1 MVLVTED
8 VHAAA
13 RALREG
19 KLVAFPTET
28 VYGLGADAGN
38 DAAVAGIFE
47 AKGRPRFNPLIIHVP
62 SPEAALPLAT
72 FPQAARRLAE
82 AFWPGPLTLVL
93 PRAADAPISHLA
105 TAGLPTVA
113 LRVPDHP
120 LALAF
125 LEACARPVAAPSAN
139 VSGRLSP
146 TEAEHVAESP
156 LAAHLAVI
164 LDGGECRVG
173 VESTIVGFDEEGAP
187 VLLRPGGIPRE
198 TLERVLGRPVKR
210 AQTPGEKS
218 PSAPGQLSSHYAP
231 RARLRLNVSHPQ
243 PGEMFLAFGP
253 DAPKGVPG
261 LNLSPSGDL
270 KEAAANLFA
279 YLHILDD
286 TGVES
291 IAVAPIPE
299 EGLGEAINDRLRR
312 AAAPR
317 DEREREERGAAA
329 PDASDASDATGAAD
343 ADHAADA
350 RAAGR
355 ED

>member
-1 MVLVTED
+1 MVLVTEN
-8 VHAAA
+8 VEIAAQ
-13 RALREG
+13 ALREG

-38 DAAVAGIFE
+38 DAAVAAIYA
-47 AKGRPRFNPLIIHVP
+47 AKGRPQFNPLIVHVASLQAAQP
-62 SPEAALPLAT
+62 LAHFSEAART
-72 FPQAARRLAE
+72 LAE

-93 PRAADAPISHLA
+93 ERARKAPISHLT
-105 TAGLPTVA
+105 TAGLTTVA

-120 LALAF
+120 LALSF
-125 LEACARPVAAPSAN
+125 LERCARPVAAPSAN

-156 LAAHLAVI
+156 LAAHLAII

-173 VESTIVGFDEEGAP
+173 VESTIIGFDEEGAP
-187 VLLRPGGIPRE
+187 LLLRPGGIPRKA
-198 TLERVLGRPVKR
+198 LEAVLGREVKR
-210 AQTPGEKS
+210 AQTPSENR
-218 PSAPGQLSSHYAP
+218 PQAPGQLSSHYAP
-231 RARLRLNVSHPQ
+231 RARLRLDAPHPE

-279 YLHILDD
+279 YLHILDE

-291 IAVAPIPE
+291 IAVAPIPD

-317 DEREREERGAAA
+317 AYHDVTEKT
-329 PDASDASDATGAAD
+329 AT
-343 ADHAADA
+343 
-350 RAAGR
+350 RPPKQ